1 MGATRTAP
9 AHGLS
14 EQETGQARVLLQ
26 HLDAAAPSPFRI
38 CRPFAGAVMDP
49 SDSNSA
55 AGTPID
61 PLLSFHRRLIELG

>member
-9 AHGLS
+9 AHGLP
-14 EQETGQARVLLQ
+14 EQEAGQARVLLP
-26 HLDAAAPSPFRI
+26 HPDGAAPSPFRI

-49 SDSNSA
+49 SDFNSA

-61 PLLSFHRRLIELG
+61 PLLRRPPPEP